1 MPNNSLLTLFFF
13 FYLILNLVPFE
24 NSPFIEKNQNEQQ
37 LNMARHGSK
46 TTLIQRIGQQSPVDK
61 LGRKASAEQSLEETE
76 QQASAAE
83 EQRNQM
89 LPSTNHQLNR
99 ISTNGN
105 DDKLTARNGPTTNVL
120 ATGRDSIIGGLASLS
135 GRALMI
141 SGISLLCLTLFI
153 SAFCFFRARA
163 KQLLQQA
170 NDANGRANHHGS
182 LMDAAMDSKQSLG
195 ASAQCTLGSISAGLL
210 QQQSNLE
217 NGTING
223 LFTNN
228 LNGLNGLNGLNMAGD
243 HHAANFNNANSFII
257 AGTGAL
263 FAPQT
268 LSSLDSN
275 LDTYTAANLTIYSNQ
290 PSAINYAET
299 NQNKL

>member
-1 MPNNSLLTLFFF
+1 
-13 FYLILNLVPFE
+13 
-24 NSPFIEKNQNEQQ
+24 
-37 LNMARHGSK
+37 MARHGSK
-46 TTLIQRIGQQSPVDK
+46 TTLIQRIGQQSPTDK
-61 LGRKASAEQSLEETE
+61 LRKASAEQSLEETE

-105 DDKLTARNGPTTNVL
+105 DGKLTATRNGPTTNVL
-120 ATGRDSIIGGLASLS
+120 ATGRESFVGGLASLS
-135 GRALMI
+135 GRTLMI
-141 SGISLLCLTLFI
+141 SGVSLLCLTLFI
-153 SAFCFFRARA
+153 SVFCFFRART
-163 KQLLQQA
+163 KQLLMQA
-170 NDANGRANHHGS
+170 NDANGLANHHGS
-182 LMDAAMDSKQSLG
+182 LMDAAMDSKQSLS
-195 ASAQCTLGSISAGLL
+195 ASAQCALGSISAGLL

-228 LNGLNGLNGLNMAGD
+228 LNGLNGLSLAGD

-290 PSAINYAET
+290 ASTINYAET